1 MYRIRRATLAV
12 LTAASLAGSAFVYCQ
27 SAAGPSS
34 TSPTGA
40 EAVFAPFPS
49 HISAEPLAGGI
60 KLRWIDSPD
69 VAGSY
74 AIYRS
79 ATPVTASNVDSATRL
94 ATVARGTQS
103 YTDRPPDSKPYY
115 YLILALAADGT
126 PYRIVIPARNST
138 MAAVR
143 APAPEPSAA
152 SAPATVGTPVSTT
165 PLPAIDG
172 LKATAKGDAILLSY
186 RPAVAGIRLVVY
198 RGTAPITESADLLD
212 AALIATFKDKNGS
225 FADYPVPGLDYWYA
239 VLGEDNLKAGHIEL
253 RQGHDVTSQPIRI
266 AAPSSN
272 EGTVA
277 EGPSPRTRPLPILV
291 LNRAPEEGAAPL
303 PPSVL
308 PPTRVALAPET
319 EKAVAF
325 LLGSEPESR
334 PSMPVLENSIRRARQ
349 SFGRRRL
356 RPFAHRFRQ
365 TRRQR
370 LERRSGRTGQVPFA
384 EPEPCG
390 RRAGPFLSRRSAG
403 EYRRFPRCLL
413 RTADRP
419 AGLPG
424 GNQALDRLRTLQPE
438 ERLTRHSLS
447 GCPIRAILFSSPSRK
462 LPSDIAE
469 RVPPPCDAR
478 RICDGIHPRRPP
490 YFHGNPASAGPI
502 APLC

>member
-334 PSMPVLENSIRRARQ
+334 PSMPVLKILSEELGNPSGGEDYALSLIVSGKLDASDWKGAVDELDKYLSLNRSHAVGARAHFYLGEALANTGAFRDAFFELLTARQ
-349 SFGRRRL
+349 DYPAETKPWIDYVLFNL
-356 RPFAHRFRQ
+356 RN
-365 TRRQR
+365 
-370 LERRSGRTGQVPFA
+370 G
-384 EPEPCG
+384 
-390 RRAGPFLSRRSAG
+390 
-403 EYRRFPRCLL
+403 
-413 RTADRP
+413 
-419 AGLPG
+419 
-424 GNQALDRLRTLQPE
+424 
-438 ERLTRHSLS
+438 
-447 GCPIRAILFSSPSRK
+447 
-462 LPSDIAE
+462 
-469 RVPPPCDAR
+469 
-478 RICDGIHPRRPP
+478 
-490 YFHGNPASAGPI
+490 
-502 APLC
+502 